1 MFENSYCLYVHVNKI
16 NYKTYIGITSKKPKH
31 RWDNGNGYIN
41 CPYFYKA
48 IQKYGWNNFEHI
60 VLAKNISKEFA
71 LKLEKF
77 YIKKCN
83 SHNEKY
89 GYNCTTG
96 GDFPTMRPET
106 SDKKRKSM
114 LHKNKGKNSPL
125 SKPVICLETKERFDC
140 LKQAE
145 EKLNIDASSI
155 GKVCKGKSIIA
166 GGLHWLYEDDYI
178 KLTDIEVC
186 DIIFKKH
193 KRKSGIIKKVK
204 CIETN
209 QSFDSIKSASI
220 AMGLNPKRISDVVN
234 NKINSTKGYHFIIEG
249 EYNV

>member
-1 MFENSYCLYVHVNKI
+1 
-16 NYKTYIGITSKKPKH
+16 
-31 RWDNGNGYIN
+31 
-41 CPYFYKA
+41 
-48 IQKYGWNNFEHI
+48 
-60 VLAKNISKEFA
+60 
-71 LKLEKF
+71 
-77 YIKKCN
+77 
-83 SHNEKY
+83 
-89 GYNCTTG
+89 
-96 GDFPTMRPET
+96 
-106 SDKKRKSM
+106 M